1 MYFFQGQNHMTVEPC
16 KEVRDMLA
24 RRWHPQEQKEEIT
37 IATVSSKRRN
47 SMKLTSLSLGIVA
60 AALLIGCNDSSQI
73 VEPLASGNETIAPV
87 PSMPASAGAQSGT
100 IAVEQALVGES
111 GRTYYVQGRITYV
124 FYQKGGIYY
133 TQANEQLTV
142 SQEIGTAG
150 HEVSHTTT
158 HSATSQGP
166 VNSQFGVSGL
176 SNVGLSVT
184 YSTSGSFS
192 LSSISISDNWGSR
205 PAETN

>member
-1 MYFFQGQNHMTVEPC
+1 
-16 KEVRDMLA
+16 
-24 RRWHPQEQKEEIT
+24 
-37 IATVSSKRRN
+37 
-47 SMKLTSLSLGIVA
+47 MKLTSLGLSIVA
-60 AALLIGCNDSSQI
+60 AALIIGCNDSSQI

-100 IAVEQALVGES
+100 IAVDEALVGES
-111 GRTYYVQGRITYV
+111 GRIYYVQGRITYV

-142 SQEIGTAG
+142 SQETGTVG
-150 HEVSHTTT
+150 YEVSHTTN
-158 HSATSQGP
+158 HSAASQGS

-176 SNVGLSVT
+176 QGVALSLT